1 MQIIFISGLIGF
13 GIAVVVFILFWIF
26 KLKYS
31 APGRAIRIHASLEEL
46 RSVGELVVFKVI
58 TKEIVT
64 TSTHWLGEKGKKYF
78 QWLIST
84 KKMAMIFE
92 FDIDFRYDLHSP
104 DFIIEEQGENKFRL
118 KMPQCFY
125 EVHIRD
131 ISFYDEQNTKFLP
144 WLLPDLLNRAFGSGF
159 NEEDKNS
166 LIEEAKYQATQ
177 MAENLVRKMRSEVEN
192 SCRQTLEAIS
202 KNFGAE
208 KVLIDFTDSKL
219 IQSKVS
225 SILLEEKNKKRTG
238 DGSLFP
244 IFK

>member
-13 GIAVVVFILFWIF
+13 GIAVIIFILFWIF

-31 APGRAIRIHASLEEL
+31 APGREISIHASIEEL

-64 TSTHWLGEKGKKYF
+64 TSMHWLGEKGKRYF

-92 FDIDFRYDLHSP
+92 FDIDFRYNLRSP
-104 DFIIEEQGENKFRL
+104 DFIIEEQGEKKFRL

-131 ISFYDEQNTKFLP
+131 ISFYDEQNAKFLP

-159 NEEDKNS
+159 NESDKN
-166 LIEEAKYQATQ
+166 LLLEEAKNQATQ
-177 MAENLVRKMRSEVEN
+177 MADNLVRKMRSEVQN
-192 SCRQTLEAIS
+192 SARQTLEALS

-219 IQSKVS
+219 IQSKLS
-225 SILLEEKNKKRTG
+225 PTILEEKNKQ
-238 DGSLFP
+238 
-244 IFK
+244 